1 MKYAVLPPC
10 NRNLG
15 CAPSPLWDAT
25 FAAFPPLPR
34 LCPPP
39 SPCRRNLSCPLFE
52 QERLRYYRS
61 NYEPRPASPPVG
73 VPPLATTSTLS
84 PTRHRSSHPVIGN
97 IMVDRSGPGGDPSS
111 PRQLGNQEEESTGPG
126 EGRLMGSR
134 EAGPGGNNGSPAM
147 TGEEA
152 GLAAAGHD
160 GIDGGSLR
168 SRSDGSGSGSGE
180 SVVMEA
186 RRRWLLGCAGDA
198 DDEEE
203 EEGEE
208 EGGDGVCGDEEAE
221 RSGEGARATP
231 LFERLPLGMPCKHGS
246 DSQALWLACNDD
258 VLLGRADN
266 GERVGAGG
274 CTGR

>member
-1 MKYAVLPPC
+1 MQPL
-10 NRNLG
+10 L
-15 CAPSPLWDAT
+15 PSPLSLSCA
-25 FAAFPPLPR
+25 
-34 LCPPP
+34 PPP

-73 VPPLATTSTLS
+73 APPLATSILS
-84 PTRHRSSHPVIGN
+84 PTRHLSSHPVIGD